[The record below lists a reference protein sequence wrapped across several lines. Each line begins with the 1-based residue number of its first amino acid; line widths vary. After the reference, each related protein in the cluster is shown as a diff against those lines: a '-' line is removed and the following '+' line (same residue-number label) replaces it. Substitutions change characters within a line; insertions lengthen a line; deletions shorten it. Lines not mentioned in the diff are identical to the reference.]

1 MDHDILHM
9 RLTIWLTIATL
20 CAVIVFAAF
29 PFLDLRISSLF
40 FNGQAG
46 DWVGRSADFMFWR
59 DVLRHGGEVFAVV
72 TFLIFLGNVLIGT
85 TQQTGWRV
93 WAFIW
98 GNTLAC
104 AGLLVNGILKTWLG
118 RARPDGV
125 IEFGGVQTFT
135 PVFQLSNQCFKNCS
149 FSSGEAALIASV
161 VLPVCVLLWPQ
172 LSRSGRIVCTVIAA
186 FLIITTAAMR
196 MAAGR
201 HFLSDTTMS
210 ILFAALTSLIL
221 YRVLAIGQ
229 HRHVLLVR
237 PVISDVSTIL
247 KHSQIYAGRIA
258 ATVVQKVL
266 KAAIDMRTSATRA
279 KSTLSERRSGI
290 AAE

>member
-59 DVLRHGGEVFAVV
+59 DALRHGGEAFAVV

-135 PVFQLSNQCFKNCS
+135 PAFQLSNQCFKNCS
-149 FSSGEAALIASV
+149 FSSGEAALVASV

-172 LSRSGRIVCTVIAA
+172 LSRSGKVVCTVIAA

-221 YRVLAIGQ
+221 YRLLAIGQ
-229 HRHVLLVR
+229 HRHVLSVR

-247 KHSQIYAGRIA
+247 KHSRIYAGRMV
-258 ATVVQKVL
+258 ATIVRKVL
-266 KAAIDMRTSATRA
+266 KAAIDVQTSATRA
-279 KSTLSERRSGI
+279 KSTLSQRRSGM

>member
-20 CAVIVFAAF
+20 CTVIVFAAF

-59 DVLRHGGEVFAVV
+59 DVLRHGGEVFAVL

-85 TQQTGWRV
+85 KQQTGWRV

-135 PVFQLSNQCFKNCS
+135 PAFQLSNQCFKNCS

-172 LSRSGRIVCTVIAA
+172 LSRSGKVVCTGIAA
-186 FLIITTAAMR
+186 FLIVATAAMR

-221 YRVLAIGQ
+221 YRLLAIGQ
-229 HRHVLLVR
+229 HRHVLSVR

-247 KHSQIYAGRIA
+247 KHSRIYAGRMV
-258 ATVVQKVL
+258 ATIVRKVL
-266 KAAIDMRTSATRA
+266 KAATDMRMSATRA
-279 KSTLSERRSGI
+279 RSTLSQRRSGM

>member
-29 PFLDLRISSLF
+29 PFLDLRTSTLF

-46 DWVGRSADFMFWR
+46 DWVGRSPDFMFWR
-59 DVLRHGGEVFAVV
+59 DVLRHGGEVFAVT
-72 TFLIFLGNVLIGT
+72 TFLIFLGNILIGR

-98 GNTLAC
+98 GNTLLC

-118 RARPDGV
+118 RARPDV
-125 IEFGGVQTFT
+125 ILEFGGAQTFT
-135 PVFQLSNQCFKNCS
+135 PAFQLSNQCFKNCS

-172 LSRSGRIVCTVIAA
+172 LPRMGRVVCTAVAA
-186 FLIITTAAMR
+186 LLIIATAAMR

-201 HFLSDTTMS
+201 HFLSDTMMS
-210 ILFAALTSLIL
+210 ILFAALTTLVL
-221 YRVLAIGQ
+221 YRLLAIGR
-229 HRHVLLVR
+229 HRHVLGVR
-237 PVISDVSTIL
+237 PVVLDVSVIL
-247 KHSQIYAGRIA
+247 RRSSSHGVGFAKIMLSQIGQVAAGLPMRIA
-258 ATVVQKVL
+258 KERPLFTPSQSRVAT
-266 KAAIDMRTSATRA
+266 D
-279 KSTLSERRSGI
+279 
-290 AAE
+290 

>member
-9 RLTIWLTIATL
+9 RLTIWLTIVTL

-29 PFLDLRISSLF
+29 PFLDLRISALF

-135 PVFQLSNQCFKNCS
+135 PAFQLSNQCFKNCS
-149 FSSGEAALIASV
+149 FSSGEAALVASV

-172 LSRSGRIVCTVIAA
+172 LSRSGKVVCTVIAA
-186 FLIITTAAMR
+186 FLVIATAAMR

-221 YRVLAIGQ
+221 YRLLAIGQ
-229 HRHVLLVR
+229 HRHVLSVR

-247 KHSQIYAGRIA
+247 KHSRIYAGRMV
-258 ATVVQKVL
+258 ATIVRKVL
-266 KAAIDMRTSATRA
+266 KAATDMRMSATRA
-279 KSTLSERRSGI
+279 RSTLSQRRSGM

>member
-9 RLTIWLTIATL
+9 RLTIWLMIATL

-85 TQQTGWRV
+85 TQRTGWRV

-135 PVFQLSNQCFKNCS
+135 PAFQLSNQCFKNCS

-172 LSRSGRIVCTVIAA
+172 LSRSGKVVCTAIAA
-186 FLIITTAAMR
+186 FLIIATAAMR

-210 ILFAALTSLIL
+210 ILFAALTSLIF

-229 HRHVLLVR
+229 HRHVLSVR

-247 KHSQIYAGRIA
+247 KHSRIYAARMVARI
-258 ATVVQKVL
+258 VRKVL
-266 KAAIDMRTSATRA
+266 KAATDMRMSATRA
-279 KSTLSERRSGI
+279 KSTLSQRRSGM

>member
-9 RLTIWLTIATL
+9 RLTIWLMIATL

-40 FNGQAG
+40 FNGHAG

-135 PVFQLSNQCFKNCS
+135 PAFQLSNQCFKNCS

-172 LSRSGRIVCTVIAA
+172 LSRSGKVVCTVIAA
-186 FLIITTAAMR
+186 VLIIATAAMR

-229 HRHVLLVR
+229 HRHVLSVR

-247 KHSQIYAGRIA
+247 KHSRIYAGRMV
-258 ATVVQKVL
+258 ATIVRKVL
-266 KAAIDMRTSATRA
+266 KAATDMRMSATRA
-279 KSTLSERRSGI
+279 RSTLSQRRSGM

>member
-46 DWVGRSADFMFWR
+46 DWMGRSPDFMFWR
-59 DVLRHGGEVFAVV
+59 DVLRHGGEAFAVV
-72 TFLIFLGNVLIGT
+72 TFLIFLGNILIGT

-135 PVFQLSNQCFKNCS
+135 PAFQLSNQCFKNCS

-172 LSRSGRIVCTVIAA
+172 LSRSGKVVCTVIAA
-186 FLIITTAAMR
+186 FLVIATAAMR

-229 HRHVLLVR
+229 HRQVFTVR
-237 PVISDVSTIL
+237 SVVADVSVIIL
-247 KHSQIYAGRIA
+247 DAQNRGLRLLT
-258 ATVVQKVL
+258 TVLRNTVR
-266 KAAIDMRTSATRA
+266 AAIYMQTYAAREWTRFSQHFSSMGA
-279 KSTLSERRSGI
+279 K
-290 AAE
+290 

>member
-1 MDHDILHM
+1 MDHDIVHM

-29 PFLDLRISSLF
+29 PFLDLRISTLF
-40 FNGQAG
+40 FSGQAG
-46 DWVGRSADFMFWR
+46 DWVGRSPDFMFWR
-59 DVLRHGGEVFAVV
+59 DVLRHGGEAFAVV

-125 IEFGGVQTFT
+125 LEFGGTQTFT
-135 PVFQLSNQCFKNCS
+135 PAFQLSNQCFKNCS

-172 LSRSGRIVCTVIAA
+172 LTRRGKIVCALVAA
-186 FLIITTAAMR
+186 FLIIATAAMR

-210 ILFAALTSLIL
+210 ILFAALTTLVL
-221 YRVLAIGQ
+221 YRLLAIGE
-229 HRHVLLVR
+229 HRHVLGLR
-237 PVISDVSTIL
+237 PVVSDVSAIL
-247 KHSQIYAGRIA
+247 EHSRIYGGRWLVMLIRRGLKTAVLLQAWA
-258 ATVVQKVL
+258 AKE
-266 KAAIDMRTSATRA
+266 KMR
-279 KSTLSERRSGI
+279 LSQRRSDV
-290 AAE
+290 ALD

>member
-46 DWVGRSADFMFWR
+46 DWVGRSPDFMFWR
-59 DVLRHGGEVFAVV
+59 DVLRHGGEAFAVV

-125 IEFGGVQTFT
+125 IEFGGFQTFT
-135 PVFQLSNQCFKNCS
+135 PAFQLSNQCFKNCS
-149 FSSGEAALIASV
+149 FSSGEAALVASV

-172 LSRSGRIVCTVIAA
+172 LSRSGKVVCTAIAA
-186 FLIITTAAMR
+186 FLIIATAAMR

-210 ILFAALTSLIL
+210 ILFSALTSLIL

-229 HRHVLLVR
+229 HRHVLSVR

-247 KHSQIYAGRIA
+247 KHSRIYAGRMV
-258 ATVVQKVL
+258 ATIVRKVL
-266 KAAIDMRTSATRA
+266 KAATDMRMSATRA
-279 KSTLSERRSGI
+279 RSTLSQRRSGM

>member
-9 RLTIWLTIATL
+9 RLTIWLMIATL

-135 PVFQLSNQCFKNCS
+135 PAFQLSNQCFKNCS
-149 FSSGEAALIASV
+149 FSSGEAALVASV

-172 LSRSGRIVCTVIAA
+172 LSRSGKVVCTAIAT
-186 FLIITTAAMR
+186 FLIIATAAMR

-229 HRHVLLVR
+229 HRQVFTVR
-237 PVISDVSTIL
+237 PVVTDVRAIL
-247 KHSQIYAGRIA
+247 NYSRIYARRWLVMLVRKSVKTVIDLRAWA
-258 ATVVQKVL
+258 A
-266 KAAIDMRTSATRA
+266 KAKMWPSQRHSNVAVD
-279 KSTLSERRSGI
+279 
-290 AAE
+290 

>member
-1 MDHDILHM
+1 MDHDIVHM

-29 PFLDLRISSLF
+29 PFLDLRISTLF
-40 FNGQAG
+40 FSGQAG
-46 DWVGRSADFMFWR
+46 DWVGRSPDFMFWR
-59 DVLRHGGEVFAVV
+59 DVLRHGGEAFAVV

-125 IEFGGVQTFT
+125 LEFGGTQTFT
-135 PVFQLSNQCFKNCS
+135 PAFQLSNQCFKNCS

-172 LSRSGRIVCTVIAA
+172 LTRRGRVVCAVVAA
-186 FLIITTAAMR
+186 FLIIATAAMR

-210 ILFAALTSLIL
+210 ILFAALTTLVL
-221 YRVLAIGQ
+221 YRLLAIGQ
-229 HRHVLLVR
+229 HRHVLGVG
-237 PVISDVSTIL
+237 PVASDVSVL
-247 KHSQIYAGRIA
+247 LRQSSSQGLRLLQIMAWKS
-258 ATVVQKVL
+258 V
-266 KAAIDMRTSATRA
+266 KAMRHLRA
-279 KSTLSERRSGI
+279 YVARERRRLSQRRSGM
-290 AAE
+290 AVE

>member
-9 RLTIWLTIATL
+9 RLTIWLMIATL

-29 PFLDLRISSLF
+29 PFLDLRISALF
-40 FNGQAG
+40 FNGQAS
-46 DWVGRSADFMFWR
+46 DWVGRSAEFMFWR
-59 DVLRHGGEVFAVV
+59 DVLRHGGEAFAVV

-135 PVFQLSNQCFKNCS
+135 PAFQLSNQCFKNCS

-172 LSRSGRIVCTVIAA
+172 LSRSGKVVCTVIAA

-210 ILFAALTSLIL
+210 ILFSALTSLIL

-229 HRHVLLVR
+229 HRHVLSVR

-247 KHSQIYAGRIA
+247 KHSRIYAGRMV
-258 ATVVQKVL
+258 ATIVRKVL
-266 KAAIDMRTSATRA
+266 KAATDMRMSATRA
-279 KSTLSERRSGI
+279 RSTLSQRRSGM

>member
-46 DWVGRSADFMFWR
+46 DWVGRSPGFMFWR

-118 RARPDGV
+118 RARPEGV

-135 PVFQLSNQCFKNCS
+135 PAFQLSNQCFKNCS

-172 LSRSGRIVCTVIAA
+172 LSRSGKVFCTAIAT

-229 HRHVLLVR
+229 HRQVLTVR

-247 KHSQIYAGRIA
+247 KHSRIYAGRMV
-258 ATVVQKVL
+258 ATIVRKVL
-266 KAAIDMRTSATRA
+266 KAATDMRMSATRA
-279 KSTLSERRSGI
+279 RSTLSQRRSGM